1 MTVGQDTQNNVTN
14 KQNPLIDTGQ
24 VTVNAFNALQNKQKT
39 DKNFIL
45 GRDDNKVST
54 SPNNKVKVKVWTNQD
69 DKTHTYFHS
78 LSIDKQV
85 TDFMGTAELRC
96 PYDSDLM
103 EYWEPIRQSCVIY
116 GANRGDYKILFIG
129 RVRELKQD
137 GYELVV
143 SLQDYGWKF
152 KQDVSQSYA
161 NDNVLNKNGY
171 AIICAMFEA
180 LKIDSYVISESAKNR
195 LKQVGINEDGNLTM
209 NGEELKEMPD
219 LIERLKDS
227 DPSKLLSKTNL
238 NDKLKEKYVHNIENI
253 NYTLKYEEPTP
264 VMKEI
269 QSNAGG
275 YSSGSTVYANPY
287 SSASAV
293 GGGGGGG
300 SSKKAVSGSTSYT
313 QSQCNAVLNRSTP
326 CAIVKNATIGKAL
339 VRVQAFNVGCV
350 NDYPYDQI
358 LNYAKSAS
366 SSNRSNVLSCLNTMA
381 KNVRRKD
388 KRNGAQE
395 LANAIRSNTG
405 VAGVIKSVQNRI
417 NTGLNNL
424 AQQSRSALNWAA
436 TEFKKWIGWK

>member
-45 GRDDNKVST
+45 GRDDNKVNT

-313 QSQCNAVLNRSTP
+313 QSQCNAVLNRATP

-395 LANAIRSNTG
+395 LANAIKSNTG

-424 AQQSRSALNWAA
+424 AQTAKNTYNWAA